1 MMSHRPG
8 RFPQPEKSYTRY
20 GQWSILLGVFTA
32 VATYAPRS
40 AAAHGSKVFGTRGV
54 VSAPSGQAGAANAPL
69 LVPLSSGAL
78 VRPAPDAPF
87 AWLCP
92 DALLGPSADLAAA
105 AVTGAG
111 SLLVGDGNAG
121 LLMSDDWGCSWRAT
135 GQFAG
140 RDTFAAVAL
149 SPTAPDTWFVAS
161 NAVTDGHGSVWTTV
175 DGGAHYRRLGFS
187 APQVYLTDLAASGD
201 TLLAGG
207 TNNRSVDSAQIYF
220 SRDNGKTWS
229 GGPLHGAPATTSEV
243 RVFSLGAAG
252 VAAAA
257 LDVTTNGA
265 TVLLAPRPEGPW
277 RAAWTMGQP
286 VRQVVADASGHTVLV
301 GGTTRVAISRDAG
314 RNFHVPTTPSGN
326 GCAAATPEGLW
337 ACGEPAAPGGLPG
350 SAREGFALA
359 TLNPSS
365 DTWAPR
371 LNYGQLVAPHHCAE
385 SSPTYGLCMPA
396 WPEAAQRFGA
406 RAARP
411 ATLPKL
417 ARPITHAAAASGC
430 VAARRG
436 ATEPWW
442 QCGMGQLLAA
452 LTTCWVLRPPHRRAW
467 LWAKLR
473 RPVTARRRQ
482 RRRRN

>member
-1 MMSHRPG
+1 MRPTAASS
-8 RFPQPEKSYTRY
+8 RPLPTQRPRAYPRRRVAA
-20 GQWSILLGVFTA
+20 WSFALAAALTGPGA
-32 VATYAPRS
+32 RQ
-40 AAAHGSKVFGTRGV
+40 AAAHGNKVFGTRGV
-54 VSAPSGQAGAANAPL
+54 VAAPPGQPGAQAAPL

-121 LLMSDDWGCSWRAT
+121 LLMSDDWGCSWRTT
-135 GQFAG
+135 GPFAG
-140 RDTFAAVAL
+140 RDNFVAVAL

-161 NAVTDGHGSVWTTV
+161 NAVTDGHGSVWTTT

-187 APQVYLTDLAASGD
+187 VPQVYLTDLAASGD
-201 TLLAGG
+201 MLIAGG
-207 TNNRSVDSAQIYF
+207 TNNRAADSAQMFF
-220 SRDNGKTWS
+220 SRDGGKTWG
-229 GGPLHGAPATTSEV
+229 GGPLTGAPATTSEV
-243 RVFSLGAAG
+243 RVFPLGAAG

-257 LDVTTNGA
+257 LDVSTNGA

-314 RNFHVPTTPSGN
+314 RNFNVPAKPSGN

-337 ACGEPAAPGGLPG
+337 ACGEPSAPGG
-350 SAREGFALA
+350 ATDGFALA

-365 DTWAPR
+365 DTWTPR
-371 LNYGQLVAPHHCAE
+371 LNYGQLVAPYHCAE
-385 SSPTYGLCMPA
+385 SSPTYGQCLPA

-411 ATLPKL
+411 TTLPKL
-417 ARPITHAAAASGC
+417 ARPITHAAASGC
-430 VAARRG
+430 AAARRG

-452 LTTCWVLRPPHRRAW
+452 LTTCWVFRPPHRRAW

-473 RPVTARRRQ
+473 RPVATPRRQ